1 MEHKQVI
8 AIFAITLI
16 FFIGVFLRPSYRAY
30 PGMDAYY
37 FRNYISSDKSE
48 ALEET
53 PIFGNAIFNIL
64 PDNDFLIKLVM
75 FLVTLGCVYLFGL
88 IGEYYVPKYGWMAGL
103 FLLTGVIFHHIFIRL
118 EDDLFGFFLVLVSWY
133 ILVNYHR
140 VNDKHFIKKTALNLL
155 SLLVLALAVFT
166 WKWAIYFL
174 ILFAFLFK
182 DNKLYLMSAG
192 ISIIIFF
199 NQILGGIMPSLLV
212 SENAPLIGILTLL
225 IMMLGYAKS
234 ARLKQNNAA
243 LLFATI
249 LTLGNAKFV
258 FLLVPILCLNLCQY
272 VKAMPRDKSQILL
285 IVSAIML
292 LYIAYSNF
300 TAMPSEENYDLYNK
314 YIKTS
319 NDLNLPKY
327 NNWSYG
333 YYLEYLGIKTNS
345 KKSAY
350 DNIIEYSNTIIYTI
364 PEDQNIKKYG
374 CKILLASKAGIIAKC

>member
-1 MEHKQVI
+1 MEHNKVI

-37 FRNYISSDKSE
+37 FRNYIASDKSE
-48 ALEET
+48 GLEET
-53 PIFGNAIFNIL
+53 PILGKTIFNIL
-64 PDNDFLIKLVM
+64 PDNDFVIKLVM
-75 FLVTLGCVYLFGL
+75 FIVTLGCVYLFGL

-118 EDDLFGFFLVLVSWY
+118 EDDIFGFFLVLLSWY

-140 VNDKHFIKKTALNLL
+140 VNDSHFYKKTALNLL
-155 SLLVLALAVFT
+155 SLVVLALAVFT

-182 DNKLYLMSAG
+182 NNKLYMMSAA
-192 ISIIIFF
+192 IAMIIFF
-199 NQILGGIMPSLLV
+199 NQILGGVLPNLLV

-225 IMMLGYAKS
+225 IMVLGYAKS
-234 ARLKQNNAA
+234 ARLTQNNVA
-243 LLFATI
+243 LVFATV
-249 LTLGNAKFV
+249 LTLGNAKFC

-272 VKAMPRDKSQILL
+272 VQAMPRNKSQILL
-285 IVSAIML
+285 IVSAVML

-300 TAMPSEENYDLYNK
+300 TAMPSDENYDLYNK
-314 YIKTS
+314 YVTAS
-319 NDLNLPKY
+319 NYLDLPKY

-333 YYLEYLGIKTNS
+333 YYLEYLGIATKS

-350 DNIIEYSNTIIYTI
+350 NNIIEYSNTIIYTI
-364 PEDQNIKKYG
+364 PEDPNIKKYG
-374 CKILLASKAGIIAKC
+374 CEILYSNKAGVIAKC